1 MKEIIIGTRG
11 SELALY
17 QARLVASE
25 LRNSG
30 YEGEIVEKIIQTSG
44 DKHKDIKLSEFAKGD
59 KPLTDK
65 GVFTKELEE
74 SLTRKEIDIAVHSLK
89 DLPSDLG
96 ENFEIGAVM
105 KRAATNDVLISRFD
119 AKSFRDLREGAVI
132 STGSVRR
139 SRVIQWQRPDIKV
152 IDIRGNVP
160 TRLKKLMSGEFGDA
174 TILAQAGLQRL
185 GLYDDKNR
193 LLKFEGQMIDV
204 CELSVEEFIPCG
216 GQGAIAIEVL
226 SDSPVLEFTQKI
238 NHQETQKC
246 IEIEREFLKLLGA
259 GCDTPVGINA
269 FLTSFGDE
277 MSVRAILFDE
287 ANSSSEPKVANCTVA
302 KGSTQGVAKNLL
314 KQMQIDI

>member
-1 MKEIIIGTRG
+1 M
-11 SELALY
+11 S
-17 QARLVASE
+17 
-25 LRNSG
+25 
-30 YEGEIVEKIIQTSG
+30 
-44 DKHKDIKLSEFAKGD
+44 KLILIRHGQSVWNAENRFTGWVD
-59 KPLTDK
+59 VDLSDK

-89 DLPSDLG
+89 DLPSDLD

-139 SRVIQWQRPDIKV
+139 SRVIQWQRPDVKV

-185 GLYDDKNR
+185 GLYDDKHR
-193 LLKFEGQMIDV
+193 LLKFDGQMIGT

-216 GQGAIAIEVL
+216 GQGAIAIEAL
-226 SDSPVLEFTQKI
+226 SDSPVLEFTHKI
-238 NHQETQKC
+238 NHPETQKC

-259 GCDTPVGINA
+259 GCDTPVGVNA
-269 FLTSFGDE
+269 LLNSFGDE

-287 ANSSSEPKVANCTVA
+287 VNSSSEPKVANCTVA

>member
-44 DKHKDIKLSEFAKGD
+44 DKQKDIKLSEFAKGD

-89 DLPSDLG
+89 DLPSDLDK
-96 ENFEIGAVM
+96 NFEIGAVM
-105 KRAATNDVLISRFD
+105 ERATTNDVLISRFD

-139 SRVIQWQRPDIKV
+139 SRVIQWKRPDVKV

-185 GLYDDKNR
+185 GLYNDKKR
-193 LLKFEGQMIDV
+193 LLEFDGQMIDT

-216 GQGAIAIEVL
+216 GQGAIAIEAL
-226 SDSPVLEFTQKI
+226 SDSPVLELTQKI
-238 NHQETQKC
+238 NHQDTRKC

-259 GCDTPVGINA
+259 GCDTPVGVNA
-269 FLTSFGDE
+269 FLNSFGDE

-287 ANSSSEPKVANCTVA
+287 VNSSSEPKVANCTVA

>member
-96 ENFEIGAVM
+96 EDFEIGAIM
-105 KRAATNDVLISRFD
+105 KRSATNDVLISRFD
-119 AKSFRDLREGAVI
+119 SQSFRDLKKETVI

-139 SRVIQWQRPDIKV
+139 SRAVSYTHLTL
-152 IDIRGNVP
+152 P
-160 TRLKKLMSGEFGDA
+160 T
-174 TILAQAGLQRL
+174 
-185 GLYDDKNR
+185 NR
-193 LLKFEGQMIDV
+193 
-204 CELSVEEFIPCG
+204 
-216 GQGAIAIEVL
+216 EV
-226 SDSPVLEFTQKI
+226 
-238 NHQETQKC
+238 
-246 IEIEREFLKLLGA
+246 
-259 GCDTPVGINA
+259 
-269 FLTSFGDE
+269 
-277 MSVRAILFDE
+277 
-287 ANSSSEPKVANCTVA
+287 
-302 KGSTQGVAKNLL
+302 
-314 KQMQIDI
+314 

>member
-1 MKEIIIGTRG
+1 
-11 SELALY
+11 
-17 QARLVASE
+17 
-25 LRNSG
+25 
-30 YEGEIVEKIIQTSG
+30 
-44 DKHKDIKLSEFAKGD
+44 
-59 KPLTDK
+59 LTDK

-89 DLPSDLG
+89 DLPSDLD

-193 LLKFEGQMIDV
+193 LLKFDGQMIDT
-204 CELSVEEFIPCG
+204 CELSIEEFIPCG
-216 GQGAIAIEVL
+216 GQGAIAIEAL

-259 GCDTPVGINA
+259 GCDTPVGVNA
-269 FLTSFGDE
+269 FLNSFGDE

-287 ANSSSEPKVANCTVA
+287 ANSSSEPKVANCNVA
-302 KGSTQGVAKNLL
+302 KDSTQGVAKNLL

>member
-1 MKEIIIGTRG
+1 MKAIIIGTRG

-44 DKHKDIKLSEFAKGD
+44 DKYKDIKLSEFAKGD

-96 ENFEIGAVM
+96 DNFEIGAVM

-139 SRVIQWQRPDIKV
+139 SRVIQWQRPDVKV

-193 LLKFEGQMIDV
+193 LLKFDGQMIDT
-204 CELSVEEFIPCG
+204 CELSIEEFIPCG
-216 GQGAIAIEVL
+216 GQGAIAIEAL
-226 SDSPVLEFTQKI
+226 SDSPVLEFTHKI
-238 NHQETQKC
+238 NHPETQKC

-314 KQMQIDI
+314 KQMQTDI

>member
-17 QARLVASE
+17 QARMVAGE
-25 LRNSG
+25 LRDSG
-30 YEGEIVEKIIQTSG
+30 YEGKIVEKIIQTSG
-44 DKHKDIKLSEFAKGD
+44 DKHKDIKLSEFSKGD

-74 SLTRKEIDIAVHSLK
+74 SLIRKEVDIAVHSLK

-96 ENFEIGAVM
+96 EDFEIGAIM

-119 AKSFRDLREGAVI
+119 SQSFRDLKKETVI

-139 SRVIQWQRPDIKV
+139 SRVIQWKRPDIKV

-185 GLYDDKNR
+185 GLYDDKNK
-193 LLKFEGQMIDV
+193 LLKFDGQMIGTY
-204 CELSVEEFIPCG
+204 ELSVEEFIPCG
-216 GQGAIAIEVL
+216 GQGAIAIEAL

-238 NHQETQKC
+238 NHQETHEC
-246 IEIEREFLKLLGA
+246 IKIEREFLKLLGA
-259 GCDTPVGINA
+259 GCDTPVGVNA
-269 FLTSFGDE
+269 FLSSSGDE

-287 ANSSSEPKVANCTVA
+287 SNLSSDPKIAHCTVA
-302 KGSTQGVAKNLL
+302 RGNAQGVAKNLL
-314 KQMQIDI
+314 KQMQINI